1 MSLIGYAR
9 VSTQDQHL
17 HLQQDALNLMQQPSS
32 ILTNITLFATIAL
45 IARYTMNITNTS
57 VTEKSVP
64 SFEARRHFGK
74 LIDDVKAG
82 DKFVIKE
89 HGQPVAAIVPQHDF
103 SRLVWRVAIASAAIR
118 GHGDGRTGNCY
129 PTCNHRNPPA
139 YIPWKTSCSCLSLPS
154 KMFLAHI

>member
-45 IARYTMNITNTS
+45 IARYTMNMTNTS
-57 VTEKSVP
+57 VTEESVP

-74 LIDDVKAG
+74 LIDGVKAG
-82 DKFVIKE
+82 DKFVILSSAEFVK
-89 HGQPVAAIVPQHDF
+89 PA
-103 SRLVWRVAIASAAIR
+103 RLEA
-118 GHGDGRTGNCY
+118 
-129 PTCNHRNPPA
+129 
-139 YIPWKTSCSCLSLPS
+139 
-154 KMFLAHI
+154 

>member
-1 MSLIGYAR
+1 
-9 VSTQDQHL
+9 
-17 HLQQDALNLMQQPSS
+17 MQQPSS

-74 LIDDVKAG
+74 LIDGVKAG

-89 HGQPVAAIVPQHDF
+89 HGQPVAAIVPLALYEQWKKEREEAGVNPF
-103 SRLVWRVAIASAAIR
+103 SRFMHTFDDAL
-118 GHGDGRTGNCY
+118 
-129 PTCNHRNPPA
+129 
-139 YIPWKTSCSCLSLPS
+139 
-154 KMFLAHI
+154 